1 MEATR
6 ILAIRHGETAW
17 NVDTRIQGHLDIPLN
32 ATGLQQAR
40 WLAQALA
47 ERDALHAIYA
57 SDLSRAHVTAQTI
70 AEAAGLAVS
79 THPGLR
85 ERSFGDF
92 QGRTFA
98 EIEAELP
105 EHAQQWRKRSPEW
118 APPGNGESLIAL
130 RERVL
135 ATVDEL
141 ASRHVGEQ
149 IVLVAHK
156 VSGILSEMLPD
167 GSIIVGIGVNVALA
181 EHELPTERATSL
193 ALHLLDAPMV
203 GQTIGD
209 ARAETATQTDSETET
224 QALMDAVLASI
235 LRELFV
241 LLDTASSG
249 APGAAEQVRSM
260 VTGDSAT
267 LGTEVVALMPS
278 GEQVRGV
285 AVRLAADGAL
295 VIRVADGRE
304 VVVAA
309 GDIEHLR

>member
-141 ASRHVGEQ
+141 AARHVGEQ
-149 IVLVAHK
+149 IVLVAHGG
-156 VSGILSEMLPD
+156 VMDVLYRAATRLDLQAPRTWLLPNTAVNRLLWTPQGLSL
-167 GSIIVGIGVNVALA
+167 VGWAD
-181 EHELPTERATSL
+181 TS
-193 ALHLLDAPMV
+193 HLD
-203 GQTIGD
+203 D
-209 ARAETATQTDSETET
+209 KSRDET
-224 QALMDAVLASI
+224 
-235 LRELFV
+235 
-241 LLDTASSG
+241 TA
-249 APGAAEQVRSM
+249 
-260 VTGDSAT
+260 
-267 LGTEVVALMPS
+267 
-278 GEQVRGV
+278 
-285 AVRLAADGAL
+285 
-295 VIRVADGRE
+295 
-304 VVVAA
+304 
-309 GDIEHLR
+309 

>member
-1 MEATR
+1 MQVTR

-32 ATGLQQAR
+32 ETGLQQAR

-47 ERDALHAIYA
+47 GRDELHAIYA
-57 SDLSRAHVTAQTI
+57 SDLARAHVTAQTI

-141 ASRHVGEQ
+141 AARHVGEQ
-149 IVLVAHK
+149 IVLVAHGG
-156 VSGILSEMLPD
+156 VMDVLYRAATRLDLQAPRTWLLPNTAVNRLLWTPQGLSL
-167 GSIIVGIGVNVALA
+167 VGWAD
-181 EHELPTERATSL
+181 TS
-193 ALHLLDAPMV
+193 HLEGRSRD
-203 GQTIGD
+203 
-209 ARAETATQTDSETET
+209 ETST
-224 QALMDAVLASI
+224 
-235 LRELFV
+235 
-241 LLDTASSG
+241 
-249 APGAAEQVRSM
+249 
-260 VTGDSAT
+260 
-267 LGTEVVALMPS
+267 
-278 GEQVRGV
+278 
-285 AVRLAADGAL
+285 
-295 VIRVADGRE
+295 
-304 VVVAA
+304 
-309 GDIEHLR
+309 

>member
-32 ATGLQQAR
+32 DTGLQQAR

-47 ERDALHAIYA
+47 ERDELHAIYA

-70 AEAAGLAVS
+70 ADAAGLAVS

-105 EHAQQWRKRSPEW
+105 EHAQHWRKRTPEW
-118 APPGNGESLIAL
+118 APPGAGESLIAL

-135 ATVDEL
+135 ATVNEL

-149 IVLVAHK
+149 IVLVAHGG
-156 VSGILSEMLPD
+156 VMDVLYRAATRLDLQAPRTWLLPNTAVNRLLWTPQGLSLVGWADTSHLDDKSRDEM
-167 GSIIVGIGVNVALA
+167 
-181 EHELPTERATSL
+181 
-193 ALHLLDAPMV
+193 
-203 GQTIGD
+203 
-209 ARAETATQTDSETET
+209 TA
-224 QALMDAVLASI
+224 
-235 LRELFV
+235 
-241 LLDTASSG
+241 
-249 APGAAEQVRSM
+249 
-260 VTGDSAT
+260 
-267 LGTEVVALMPS
+267 
-278 GEQVRGV
+278 
-285 AVRLAADGAL
+285 
-295 VIRVADGRE
+295 
-304 VVVAA
+304 
-309 GDIEHLR
+309 

>member
-32 ATGLQQAR
+32 DTGLQQAR

-141 ASRHVGEQ
+141 AARHVGEQ
-149 IVLVAHK
+149 IVLVAHGG
-156 VSGILSEMLPD
+156 VMDVLYRAATRLDMQAARTWQLPNTAVNRLLWTPEGLSLVGWADTTHLD
-167 GSIIVGIGVNVALA
+167 GQSLD
-181 EHELPTERATSL
+181 ER
-193 ALHLLDAPMV
+193 H
-203 GQTIGD
+203 
-209 ARAETATQTDSETET
+209 
-224 QALMDAVLASI
+224 
-235 LRELFV
+235 
-241 LLDTASSG
+241 
-249 APGAAEQVRSM
+249 
-260 VTGDSAT
+260 
-267 LGTEVVALMPS
+267 
-278 GEQVRGV
+278 
-285 AVRLAADGAL
+285 
-295 VIRVADGRE
+295 
-304 VVVAA
+304 
-309 GDIEHLR
+309 